1 MPQVKIPPPY
11 RGPTQGQSMVAVDGR
26 VVGDCLK
33 ALADGYPGLGELLLG
48 PDGEVHRFVTLFV
61 NTNEIDRSALDTA
74 IAEGYELEILTA
86 VAGG

>member
-1 MPQVKIPPPY
+1 
-11 RGPTQGQSMVAVDGR
+11 MVAVDGR

-61 NTNEIDRSALDTA
+61 NTNKIDRSALDTP
-74 IAEGYELEILTA
+74 IAEGDELEILTA